1 MATTCN
7 ASCGQGPHGRSVAAP
22 SVSTS
27 SRTGVVAASP
37 TMMPESAVVTQSTL
51 TTVNAMT
58 ITCMVRAAKRVTHRP
73 PSTTTSWSAA
83 RG

>member
-1 MATTCN
+1 
-7 ASCGQGPHGRSVAAP
+7 
-22 SVSTS
+22 
-27 SRTGVVAASP
+27 
-37 TMMPESAVVTQSTL
+37 MMPESAVVTQSTL